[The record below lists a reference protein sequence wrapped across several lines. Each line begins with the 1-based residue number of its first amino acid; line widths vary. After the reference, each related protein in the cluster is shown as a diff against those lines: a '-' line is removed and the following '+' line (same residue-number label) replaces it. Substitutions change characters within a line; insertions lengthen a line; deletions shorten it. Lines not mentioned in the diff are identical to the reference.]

1 MRVEGLRLEGLRIKG
16 TGVMSDA
23 ANGFQSSAP
32 TRSAS
37 PSAGARGGWG
47 ARISAWVRDHPR
59 AVIVGALDVLAW
71 ALLVGAVVSV
81 VSGLAWSRDL
91 GAALAALIGDGAAG
105 GAVRVLG
112 GPLAALGG
120 LWRLATWPV
129 WALLAR
135 GVGVT
140 AFDPAL
146 ARLALDAV
154 LAVGLL
160 FTGVARAVVSTA
172 RVRALQATAG
182 PNGMEAYLSRRLDD
196 VYRRD
201 TRLAARARQGDM
213 VREDAGLLAPWCAK
227 FMSFQE
233 EQRPRDETE
242 LDKGWLKRV
251 IVLNVALR
259 FPELPSHQT
268 TAAKGWISELVV
280 AEMSQLVSDIHR
292 IGRKGPARLRRTLRN
307 TAVGAV
313 LFGGAIAAD
322 QVYRLFGG

>member
-1 MRVEGLRLEGLRIKG
+1 
-16 TGVMSDA
+16 MSDA
-23 ANGFQSSAP
+23 ANGFQSGAP
-32 TRSAS
+32 THDAS
-37 PSAGARGGWG
+37 RTPRGRGAFGARL
-47 ARISAWVRDHPR
+47 AEWVRDHPR
-59 AVIVGALDVLAW
+59 AVIVGALDVAAW
-71 ALLVGAVVSV
+71 ALLIGAVASV
-81 VSGLAWSRDL
+81 FASLNWSRDL
-91 GAALAALIGDGAAG
+91 GAALASMIGDGASAG
-105 GAVRVLG
+105 VAGVLG
-112 GPLAALGG
+112 GPLAALAAM
-120 LWRLATWPV
+120 WRFVTWPV
-129 WALLAR
+129 WAL
-135 GVGVT
+135 VGN
-140 AFDPAL
+140 AGAGAWDPAV
-146 ARLALDAV
+146 ARVALDAL

-160 FTGVARAVVSTA
+160 LTGVARALVATA

-201 TRLAARARQGDM
+201 SRLSARGRQGDM

-233 EQRPRDETE
+233 EQRPKDETE

-259 FPELPSHQT
+259 FPELPSHQS

-280 AEMSQLVSDIHR
+280 AEMSQLTSDIHR

-307 TAVGAV
+307 TGVGVV